1 MTTMSS
7 TEAAI
12 RLRAMLTE
20 ADDLK
25 VIQSLEILTGM
36 SDKGDAEKYTQS
48 LLVDE
53 LTKRF
58 PVVEQALDVWEFDL
72 DTEETSEAL
81 AARVARQ
88 VLGL

>member
-1 MTTMSS
+1 MIAV
-7 TEAAI
+7 TEAAT
-12 RLRAMLTE
+12 RLRAMIAE
-20 ADDLK
+20 SDDMRL
-25 VIQSLEILTGM
+25 IQSLEILIGM

-58 PVVEQALDVWEFDL
+58 PAVEQALDAWEFDL

-81 AARVARQ
+81 AVRVTRE